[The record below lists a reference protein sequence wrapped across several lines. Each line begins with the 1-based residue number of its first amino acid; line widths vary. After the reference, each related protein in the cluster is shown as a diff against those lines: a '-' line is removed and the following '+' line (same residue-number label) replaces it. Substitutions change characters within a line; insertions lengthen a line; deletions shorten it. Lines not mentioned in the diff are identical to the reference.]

1 MEDEL
6 LDKFKSALKAE
17 NMKFTPQRLS
27 VLSEMVNN
35 KEHRECEEIYLA
47 LRAAG
52 DNVSRAT
59 IYRTMDILVEH
70 NFARKIDIGDGRA
83 RYETKINHPHHDHMI
98 CIECGQITEFMSEE
112 IETLQDEVC
121 DDYNFKLI
129 RHIHQLFGICSKCR
143 NGNSK

>member
-1 MEDEL
+1 MESEL
-6 LDKFKSALKAE
+6 IEKFKSALKTE
-17 NMKFTPQRLS
+17 KMKFTPQRLS

-47 LRAAG
+47 LRSSG

-59 IYRTMDILVEH
+59 VYRTMDILVAH

-98 CIECGQITEFMSEE
+98 CIECGEITEFMSDE
-112 IETLQDEVC
+112 IERLQDEVC
-121 DDYNFKLI
+121 HEYSFKLI
-129 RHIHQLFGICSKCR
+129 RHIHQLFGICTKCE
-143 NGNSK
+143 

>member
-1 MEDEL
+1 MENEL
-6 LDKFKSALKAE
+6 LEKFKSALKAE

-47 LRAAG
+47 LRTAG
-52 DNVSRAT
+52 DHVSRAT
-59 IYRTMDILVEH
+59 VYRTMDILVTH

-98 CIECGQITEFMSEE
+98 CIECGQITEFMSDE
-112 IETLQDEVC
+112 IETRQDEVC
-121 DDYNFKLI
+121 EEYNFKLI
-129 RHIHQLFGICSKCR
+129 RHIHQLFGICSKC
-143 NGNSK
+143 GDTK

>member
-1 MEDEL
+1 MIL
-6 LDKFKSALKAE
+6 QYCF
-17 NMKFTPQRLS
+17 
-27 VLSEMVNN
+27 EMVNN

-59 IYRTMDILVEH
+59 VYRTMDILVTH

-98 CIECGQITEFMSEE
+98 CIECGQITEFMSDE

-121 DDYNFKLI
+121 EEYNFKLI
-129 RHIHQLFGICSKCR
+129 RHIHQLFGICSKCIDT
-143 NGNSK
+143 K

>member
-1 MEDEL
+1 MEEEL
-6 LDKFKSALKAE
+6 LEKFKSALKAE

-35 KEHRECEEIYLA
+35 KDHRECEEIYLA
-47 LRAAG
+47 LRTAG

-59 IYRTMDILVEH
+59 VYRTMDILVAH

-98 CIECGQITEFMSEE
+98 CIECGQIIEFMSDE
-112 IETLQDEVC
+112 IEALQDEVC
-121 DDYNFKLI
+121 EDYNFKLI
-129 RHIHQLFGICSKCR
+129 RHIHQLFGICSKCGD
-143 NGNSK
+143 NK

>member
-1 MEDEL
+1 MENEL
-6 LDKFKSALKAE
+6 LEKFKSALKAE

-47 LRAAG
+47 LRTAG

-59 IYRTMDILVEH
+59 VYRTMDILVTH

-98 CIECGQITEFMSEE
+98 CIECGQIAEFMSDE

-121 DDYNFKLI
+121 EEYNFKLI
-129 RHIHQLFGICSKCR
+129 RHIHQLFGICSKC
-143 NGNSK
+143 GDTK

>member
-1 MEDEL
+1 MEKEL
-6 LDKFKSALKAE
+6 LEKFKSALKAE

-47 LRAAG
+47 LRTAG

-59 IYRTMDILVEH
+59 VYRTMDILVAH

-98 CIECGQITEFMSEE
+98 CIECGQIIEFMSDE
-112 IETLQDEVC
+112 IEALQDEVC
-121 DDYNFKLI
+121 EDYNFKLI
-129 RHIHQLFGICSKCR
+129 RHIHQLFGICSKCGD
-143 NGNSK
+143 NK